1 MFSSLRRA
9 SCNVAMNA
17 KSTHWWTNVKMAPPD
32 PILGVTDAFKRDKN
46 PNKINLGV
54 GAYRDDNGKPYVLEC
69 VKKAEKQLAD
79 QNLDKEYTQITGVS
93 DFCEAAVRL
102 LLGDDSPA
110 IQNKLYGVAQTI
122 SGTGGLRVGFEFL
135 VCLLLFFRFFS
146 GSSLKTFYIL
156 FDFSVSIRL
165 MLKLFGCQLQHGE
178 IMVPLPSKIN
188 YGIII

>member
-135 VCLLLFFRFFS
+135 VCLLLLFFHFFSRSSLYALLFRF
-146 GSSLKTFYIL
+146 
-156 FDFSVSIRL
+156 
-165 MLKLFGCQLQHGE
+165 
-178 IMVPLPSKIN
+178 
-188 YGIII
+188 

>member
-135 VCLLLFFRFFS
+135 VCLFLFFRFFS
-146 GSSLKTFYIL
+146 CFSLYTFYIL

-178 IMVPLPSKIN
+178 IMVQLPSKIN